1 MFIQRNNSY
10 SWRLLKVLPCNKP
23 VHNEKEIH
31 HFPSVHLGRES
42 HHEGYIQLIIF
53 KSDIRNTSMRS
64 TLACVLTDNGCS
76 IMREHLSILFAP
88 HWEVLVSLLHKLE
101 KKNSADIPQ
110 HGSHSDSV
118 ISISLCIFN
127 SLLKVFCWLMVTCR
141 VKVLFEVPNSS

>member
-53 KSDIRNTSMRS
+53 KSDVRNTFMRS

-101 KKNSADIPQ
+101 KKNSAGIPQ

-127 SLLKVFCWLMVTCR
+127 SLLTVFCWLMVTCR